1 MARFDNYVVCNHP
14 FEDFLPGN
22 LKTLVIGT
30 FPTHERNYKMTFPF
44 YYAGNGNMFWPTLEQ
59 VFKKSF
65 QYHQGS
71 EAKKER
77 EEFLK
82 PKGIGI
88 TDMLYKCYR
97 KNDRSQDQHI
107 FPITFRDIFGIIENN
122 KSVETIILTSRTK
135 IIGALGLFETYCHH
149 HNVHHQ
155 IYKELWII
163 S

>member
-65 QYHQGS
+65 QYIPCFFLLT
-71 EAKKER
+71 
-77 EEFLK
+77 EF
-82 PKGIGI
+82 
-88 TDMLYKCYR
+88 
-97 KNDRSQDQHI
+97 
-107 FPITFRDIFGIIENN
+107 
-122 KSVETIILTSRTK
+122 
-135 IIGALGLFETYCHH
+135 
-149 HNVHHQ
+149 
-155 IYKELWII
+155 
-163 S
+163 